1 MLEEREDSSFI
12 DQTLQYTQQGL
23 FIRQNQTII
32 YLNTP
37 KLDIDKTDEIRYI
50 VGKNSTVSDL

>member
-12 DQTLQYTQQGL
+12 NQTLQYTQQGL

-37 KLDIDKTDEIRYI
+37 KLDIDKTDDIRYI
-50 VGKNSTVSDL
+50 VGKNNTVSDL